1 MVSALPLSRIG
12 DMGSCPLSSLALSH
26 CGPRRGASPHSTTI
40 HEPLVLAQET
50 LQALQ
55 SSVPKTQLGFPPPG
69 CCLHLSPVSLTC
81 ISCLHL
87 SHSVDVQPSLPRYP
101 ASPSQYQ
108 AGVNT
113 AVIYTSSASPASWY
127 VSRCFLFLLCFPHP
141 LPPCSFYKTQFA
153 GTSQGV
159 FLGLPHG
166 IQLPVREAGGKLSI
180 ATSQKGVWRPR
191 ERFQHLPKVSPA
203 LEEPRVQSR
212 VSVPMS
218 CVECKEKE
226 DNYPLPSP
234 PLCHP
239 QPYLSLYRWDSGQ
252 RESELYL

>member
-1 MVSALPLSRIG
+1 MSWRKAQEIHLSRGVSTPIIPHQGHGELSPLLFGSLPLSAQERSLTPFHHNTRA
-12 DMGSCPLSSLALSH
+12 SCPGSGDFTGTAILCPQDSAQL
-26 CGPRRGASPHSTTI
+26 PSPWLL
-40 HEPLVLAQET
+40 PA
-50 LQALQ
+50 
-55 SSVPKTQLGFPPPG
+55 
-69 CCLHLSPVSLTC
+69 SLTC

-87 SHSVDVQPSLPRYP
+87 SHSADVQPSLPPYP

-108 AGVNT
+108 DGVNT
-113 AVIYTSSASPASWY
+113 AVIYTSSASPASWH

-141 LPPCSFYKTQFA
+141 LPPGSFYKTQFA

-166 IQLPVREAGGKLSI
+166 IQLPVREAGGEFSI

-212 VSVPMS
+212 VSVPTP

-239 QPYLSLYRWDSGQ
+239 QP
-252 RESELYL
+252 